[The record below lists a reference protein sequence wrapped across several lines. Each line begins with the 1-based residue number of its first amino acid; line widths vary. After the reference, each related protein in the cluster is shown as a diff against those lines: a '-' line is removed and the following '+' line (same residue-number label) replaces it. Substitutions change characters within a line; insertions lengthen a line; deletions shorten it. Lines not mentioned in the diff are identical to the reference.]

1 MRRELEEKF
10 RTRWPEWFSDLYG
23 DPRETC
29 LCYGFEHRD
38 GWFDLVWQLC
48 EQIES
53 IPNKKESFKV
63 AQVKQ
68 KFGGLRFNFD
78 HVGDAFYTISALVT
92 AAELVSFDICEVC
105 GQPGYLIGHN
115 RTRCDT
121 HYHLDARPENDQR
134 VLQHLMERNEGSGA
148 GNEGSTLKP
157 MHRRILSLLTSW
169 LAENHGRWGIRG
181 SRETSLRVGRKR
193 IRVPDVV
200 IYQNRLSLID
210 PPLVVVE
217 ILSHDD
223 FHSDM
228 EERARD
234 YQTVGIKTIWV
245 INLEAN
251 AGHVWT
257 GDPDLGTDAW
267 TTTSVLTVPE
277 TLIRLE
283 LEPLFSQSA
292 MEENR

>member
-1 MRRELEEKF
+1 MAIPGKLACAMDLSTATDGLILYGNYVSKSKAF
-10 RTRWPEWFSDLYG
+10 RTRRNLSRSRKLSKN
-23 DPRETC
+23 
-29 LCYGFEHRD
+29 L
-38 GWFDLVWQLC
+38 
-48 EQIES
+48 
-53 IPNKKESFKV
+53 
-63 AQVKQ
+63 
-68 KFGGLRFNFD
+68 GGLRFNFD

-134 VLQHLMERNEGSGA
+134 VLQHLMERNEGGGA
-148 GNEGSTLKP
+148 GSEGSTLKP
-157 MHRRILSLLTSW
+157 LHRRILSLLTSW

-200 IYQNRLSLID
+200 IYPNRLSLID

-217 ILSHDD
+217 ILSRDD
-223 FHSDM
+223 PHSDM

-245 INLEAN
+245 INLEAK

-257 GDPDLGTDAW
+257 GDPDLGTDTW

-292 MEENR
+292 MEENG